1 MTKDPNVPIHAICPG
16 CGEPSQ
22 DLLAH
27 APQCSA
33 PEALDTSAGFDAES
47 MEITAAIREV
57 EFKLKALPA
66 DEAAAYASR
75 LATLCD
81 QLHRPTYPST
91 NYRNLL
97 DVLRERRL
105 LLDG

>member
-1 MTKDPNVPIHAICPG
+1 MTRDPDVPIHAICPG

-33 PEALDTSAGFDAES
+33 PEALDLRAGIEAES
-47 MEITAAIREV
+47 MEITAAIQEI
-57 EFKLKALPA
+57 EFKLKTLPA
-66 DEAAAYASR
+66 DESAAYASR
-75 LATLCD
+75 LARLYD
-81 QLHRPTYPST
+81 DLHGLTYPST
-91 NYRNLL
+91 NYRKLL